1 MNRRMLTLTATL
13 SAALCLIPAS
23 LAVAGED
30 DPTPPPPPPAEQPVP
45 QPVPVVPQPVP
56 PPAPAPA
63 PVPQPAPAP
72 QPAAPAPAPTPKAK
86 ARPTP
91 VHRTVHQRRQ
101 SGSSAPVTHTT
112 LRPVATTI
120 QVSTVPVGSVQ
131 AGGGATA
138 ETPSH
143 AGLLG
148 LGAGLV
154 LVATAG
160 GGLALRGRREHG

>member
-13 SAALCLIPAS
+13 SAALCLVPAS

-30 DPTPPPPPPAEQPVP
+30 DPAPPPPPPAEQPVP
-45 QPVPVVPQPVP
+45 EPVPVVTQPVPEPAPSP
-56 PPAPAPA
+56 PPAPE
-63 PVPQPAPAP
+63 PAPAP
-72 QPAAPAPAPTPKAK
+72 PAPAPTPKAK
-86 ARPTP
+86 ARPKP
-91 VHRTVHQRRQ
+91 VHRTAHQRHQ

-112 LRPVATTI
+112 LQPVAKTI

-160 GGLALRGRREHG
+160 GGLALRGRRAQG

>member
-13 SAALCLIPAS
+13 SAALCLMPAS

-63 PVPQPAPAP
+63 PVAQPAPAP

-160 GGLALRGRREHG
+160 GGLALRGRREQA